1 MEKTMPDYIA
11 RRLSRHHWKL
21 LRPVPAWD
29 GVLYYDPLDIQLD
42 RPLTF
47 YRRLHHRRLGDIIY
61 PVKSWKKDVK
71 IWQRKHGCNAKP
83 MFREYITITRKGTK
97 IHLYVA
103 QLTMHCIMGFTIAD
117 PRHWVVDHID
127 GDSMN
132 NRPSNLQVI
141 TQSANLRRSEKV
153 VEQAR
158 KNLRKIRELGNQKR
172 NDRRVL
178 HEGARIARRDYENG
192 GAHPVPEEYG
202 GRK

>member
-1 MEKTMPDYIA
+1 MEKTMPDYVA
-11 RRLSRHHWKL
+11 RRLQRHHWKL

-29 GVLYYDPLDIQLD
+29 GVLYYDPIDIQLD

-83 MFREYITITRKGTK
+83 MFREFIKIRRKGTL
-97 IHLYVA
+97 IPLYVS
-103 QLTMHCIMGFTIAD
+103 QLTMHCMMGFTIAD

-127 GDSMN
+127 GDTLN

-141 TQSANLRRSEKV
+141 TQSENLRRSEAKR
-153 VEQAR
+153 EQAR
-158 KNLRKIRELGNQKR
+158 KIGRLSRGKSNAQRHAEAVERRMERMRKLENEKIRKLEK
-172 NDRRVL
+172 
-178 HEGARIARRDYENG
+178 
-192 GAHPVPEEYG
+192 
-202 GRK
+202 K

>member
-1 MEKTMPDYIA
+1 MPDYVA
-11 RRLSRHHWKL
+11 RRLPRHHWKL

-61 PVKSWKKDVK
+61 PLKSWKKDVK

-83 MFREYITITRKGTK
+83 MFREYITIKRKGTQ
-97 IHLYVA
+97 IPLYVS

-141 TQSANLRRSEKV
+141 TQSENLRRSEKV
-153 VEQAR
+153 VERARRLGKRTIAIATAAR
-158 KNLRKIRELGNQKR
+158 KAKAAERRAQRLKEKELKIKREKLKMNK
-172 NDRRVL
+172 
-178 HEGARIARRDYENG
+178 
-192 GAHPVPEEYG
+192 
-202 GRK
+202 K

>member
-1 MEKTMPDYIA
+1 MPDYIA
-11 RRLSRHHWKL
+11 RRLPRHHWKL

-61 PVKSWKKDVK
+61 PVKTETKDVTSSH
-71 IWQRKHGCNAKP
+71 RKKGIRAKP
-83 MFREYITITRKGTK
+83 MFREHIKIQRKGTL

-127 GDSMN
+127 GDTMN

-141 TQSANLRRSEKV
+141 SQSENLRRSAKV
-153 VEQAR
+153 VESARQIGKRTIAIATAAR
-158 KNLRKIRELGNQKR
+158 KAKAAE
-172 NDRRVL
+172 RRAQRLAEAV
-178 HEGARIARRDYENG
+178 ERMKSE
-192 GAHPVPEEYG
+192 
-202 GRK
+202 K

>member
-1 MEKTMPDYIA
+1 MEAYTE
-11 RRLSRHHWKL
+11 RRLPKHHWKL

-61 PVKSWKKDVK
+61 PVKTETKDVK
-71 IWQRKHGCNAKP
+71 IWQRKQGIRAKP
-83 MFREYITITRKGTK
+83 MIREYIKLKRKGTL
-97 IHLYVA
+97 IHLSTA
-103 QLTMHCIMGFTIAD
+103 QLTMHCMMGFTIAD

-127 GDSMN
+127 GNTLN

-141 TQSANLRRSEKV
+141 TQSANLRRSAKV

-172 NDRRVL
+172 ND
-178 HEGARIARRDYENG
+178 
-192 GAHPVPEEYG
+192 
-202 GRK
+202 

>member
-1 MEKTMPDYIA
+1 MPDYVA
-11 RRLSRHHWKL
+11 RRLPRHHWKL

-29 GVLYYDPLDIQLD
+29 GVLYYDPIDIQLD

-83 MFREYITITRKGTK
+83 MFREFIKIRRKGTL
-97 IHLYVA
+97 IPLYVS
-103 QLTMHCIMGFTIAD
+103 QLTMHCMMGFTIAD

-127 GDSMN
+127 GDTLN

-141 TQSANLRRSEKV
+141 TQSENLRRSEAKR
-153 VEQAR
+153 EQAR
-158 KNLRKIRELGNQKR
+158 KIGRLSRGKSNAQRHAEAVERRMERMRKLENEKIRKLEK
-172 NDRRVL
+172 
-178 HEGARIARRDYENG
+178 
-192 GAHPVPEEYG
+192 
-202 GRK
+202 K

>member
-1 MEKTMPDYIA
+1 MPDYIA
-11 RRLSRHHWKL
+11 RRLPRHHWKL

-29 GVLYYDPLDIQLD
+29 GVLYYDPIDIQLD

-61 PVKSWKKDVK
+61 PVKSWKKDVNSSS
-71 IWQRKHGCNAKP
+71 RKKGIRAKP
-83 MFREYITITRKGTK
+83 MFREFIKLTRKGTL
-97 IHLYVA
+97 INLYVA
-103 QLTMHCIMGFTIAD
+103 QLTMHCMMGTTNAD

-127 GDSMN
+127 GNTLN

-141 TQSANLRRSEKV
+141 SQSENLRRSAKV

-172 NDRRVL
+172 ND
-178 HEGARIARRDYENG
+178 
-192 GAHPVPEEYG
+192 
-202 GRK
+202 

>member
-1 MEKTMPDYIA
+1 MPDYIA
-11 RRLSRHHWKL
+11 RRLPRHHWKL

-47 YRRLHHRRLGDIIY
+47 YRRLNHRRLGEIRY

-71 IWQRKHGCNAKP
+71 TGQRKQGIKAKP
-83 MFREYITITRKGTK
+83 MFREFIKLKRKGTQ
-97 IHLYVA
+97 INLYVA

-127 GDSMN
+127 GNTLN

-141 TQSANLRRSEKV
+141 TQSANLRRSEKF
-153 VEQAR
+153 VESARQIGKRTIAIATAAR
-158 KNLRKIRELGNQKR
+158 KAKAAE
-172 NDRRVL
+172 RRAQRLAEAV
-178 HEGARIARRDYENG
+178 ERMKSE
-192 GAHPVPEEYG
+192 
-202 GRK
+202 K

>member
-1 MEKTMPDYIA
+1 MEAYTE
-11 RRLSRHHWKL
+11 RRLPKHHWKL

-61 PVKSWKKDVK
+61 PVKTFKTDVQTC
-71 IWQRKHGCNAKP
+71 QRKRGIKAKP
-83 MFREYITITRKGTK
+83 MIREEIKISHKGHFV
-97 IHLYVA
+97 HLRVS
-103 QLTMHCIMGFTIAD
+103 QLTMHCQMGFTIAD

-127 GDSMN
+127 GNTMN

-141 TQSANLRRSEKV
+141 SQSENLRRSAKV

-172 NDRRVL
+172 ND
-178 HEGARIARRDYENG
+178 
-192 GAHPVPEEYG
+192 
-202 GRK
+202 

>member
-1 MEKTMPDYIA
+1 MPDYIA
-11 RRLSRHHWKL
+11 RRLPRHHWKL

-29 GVLYYDPLDIQLD
+29 GVLYYDPIDIQLD

-83 MFREYITITRKGTK
+83 MFREFIKIRRKGTL
-97 IHLYVA
+97 IPLYVS
-103 QLTMHCIMGFTIAD
+103 QLTMHCMMGFTIAD

-127 GDSMN
+127 GDTLN

-141 TQSANLRRSEKV
+141 TQSENLRRSEAKR
-153 VEQAR
+153 EQAR
-158 KNLRKIRELGNQKR
+158 KIGRLSRGKSNAQRHAEAVERRMERMRKLENEKIRKLEK
-172 NDRRVL
+172 
-178 HEGARIARRDYENG
+178 
-192 GAHPVPEEYG
+192 
-202 GRK
+202 K